1 MMMSHGTQRPA
12 RVVIAEDEALLRY
25 TLKLIVEEH
34 CEIVGEAQDGYAAI
48 EMTEQL
54 RPDVVLL
61 DISMPRMGGIEAARR
76 IRESVPEV
84 RIIIVSNHSSSV
96 YMEEALNRGAHGY
109 VVKGSAVVQLPKAI
123 DEVLNGRIFRPE

>member
-1 MMMSHGTQRPA
+1 LTTDTNPRKP
-12 RVVIAEDEALLRY
+12 RVLIADDEFLLRY

-34 CEIVGEAQDGYAAI
+34 YEIVGEAPDGYVAV
-48 EMTEQL
+48 EMAEQL

-61 DISMPRMGGIEAARR
+61 DVSMPRMGGLEAAQR
-76 IRESVPEV
+76 IRAGVPEV

-109 VVKGSAVVQLPKAI
+109 VVKSSAVLQLPEAI
-123 DEVLNGRIFRPE
+123 AEVLKGGIFRPA